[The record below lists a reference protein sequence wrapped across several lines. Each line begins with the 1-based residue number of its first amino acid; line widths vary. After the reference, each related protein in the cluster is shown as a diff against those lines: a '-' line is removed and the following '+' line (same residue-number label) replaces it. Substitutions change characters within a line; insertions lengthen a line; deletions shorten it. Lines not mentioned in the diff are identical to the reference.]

1 MKAPDFSLRDMF
13 NSNKTRSLSDFKGK
27 AVLLTFW
34 VSWCPDCQRDLA
46 NKEQLYRA
54 MQTDNLEVLMINVPG
69 REHKNEAADIYYK
82 ENNFSFP
89 SLFDNGTET
98 YDAYRCMSV
107 PSTFLLNKEHEIV
120 ERFNDKASFQQMV
133 SRIGQVLSE

>member
-13 NSNKTRSLSDFKGK
+13 NGNKMRSLSDYKGK

-69 REHKNEAADIYYK
+69 REHKNEAAEIYYEDNK
-82 ENNFSFP
+82 FSFP
-89 SLFDNGTET
+89 TVFDNGTET

-107 PSTFLLNKEHEIV
+107 PTTFLLNREHEIV